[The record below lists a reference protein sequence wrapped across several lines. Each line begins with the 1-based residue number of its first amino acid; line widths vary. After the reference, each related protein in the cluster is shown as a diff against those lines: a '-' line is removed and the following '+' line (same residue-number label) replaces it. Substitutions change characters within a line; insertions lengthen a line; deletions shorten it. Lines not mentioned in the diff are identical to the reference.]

1 MRSFAVFVVATKPEM
16 GAKDRA
22 LRTLVKVIEKAV
34 PAAIDAGKLITLN
47 VFVVNP
53 QATFEVVPA

>member
-1 MRSFAVFVVATKPEM
+1 M
-16 GAKDRA
+16 GAKERE
-22 LRTLVKVIEKAV
+22 LRTLVKVIENAV

-47 VFVVNP
+47 VFVAAVNP